1 MATSKELIAS
11 LENPATSFWLK
22 RAVSESMER
31 DPVDALR
38 DASIL
43 VEILE
48 KHLNEVEKSGLEML
62 DLRQK

>member
-48 KHLNEVEKSGLEML
+48 KYLQEVDSHSLAML
-62 DLRQK
+62 DMRQE